1 MFNLLAVSA
10 DAFALHVAED
20 FKSTFGSAHH
30 PVAKRLESVSR
41 LAVECIARC
50 DALYHNLEHTL
61 LVTVVGIEI
70 LRGIKLSR
78 QLDPEEYAHMLIAC
92 LLHDIGYVRGVLR
105 GDGENSFVVDAGGR
119 RIRLECGATDASLA
133 PYHVE
138 RSKLFACE
146 RLEPSPEIDVERIAR
161 AIEFTRFPVPADR
174 VRGPETL
181 EPRLVQAADLIGQLG
196 DPLYLKKANALFYE
210 FAELGIDRQLGY
222 QTPADVVE
230 RYPDFYWSRVSPHL
244 SEAMTFLNVTS
255 SGRRWIANL
264 HHNVF
269 CAEHGF
275 QRAGILEDRV

>member
-10 DAFALHVAED
+10 DAFALHVAEG

-50 DALYHNLEHTL
+50 NAQYHNLEHTL
-61 LVTVVGIEI
+61 LVAVVGIEI
-70 LRGIKLSR
+70 LRGMRLSR
-78 QLDPEEYAHMLIAC
+78 RLDPEEYAHMLIAC

-105 GDGENSFVVDAGGR
+105 GDSENSFVVDAGGR
-119 RIRLECGATDASLA
+119 RIRLECGASDASLA

-146 RLEPSPEIDVERIAR
+146 RLAHLPEIDVERIAR

-174 VRGPETL
+174 VNGPETL

-210 FAELGIDRQLGY
+210 FAELGINRQLGY
-222 QTPADVVE
+222 ETPADLVE
-230 RYPDFYWSRVSPHL
+230 RYPDFFWSRVSPHL

-255 SGRRWIANL
+255 SGRRWVANL
-264 HHNVF
+264 HHNLF
-269 CAEHGF
+269 CAEHVGS
-275 QRAGILEDRV
+275 RA

>member
-70 LRGIKLSR
+70 LRGMKLSR

-119 RIRLECGATDASLA
+119 RIRLE
-133 PYHVE
+133 
-138 RSKLFACE
+138 R
-146 RLEPSPEIDVERIAR
+146 
-161 AIEFTRFPVPADR
+161 
-174 VRGPETL
+174 
-181 EPRLVQAADLIGQLG
+181 
-196 DPLYLKKANALFYE
+196 
-210 FAELGIDRQLGY
+210 
-222 QTPADVVE
+222 
-230 RYPDFYWSRVSPHL
+230 
-244 SEAMTFLNVTS
+244 
-255 SGRRWIANL
+255 
-264 HHNVF
+264 
-269 CAEHGF
+269 
-275 QRAGILEDRV
+275 